1 MKTPEFLRI
10 EEVAER
16 LRASVKT
23 VRRRI
28 SEGKIKSFK
37 EGGRVCVLSAE
48 LERYLSSQ
56 IEKGSRI

>member
-1 MKTPEFLRI
+1 MSAPRFLLI
-10 EEVAER
+10 EEVADR
-16 LRASVKT
+16 LRLHSKS

-37 EGGRVCVLSAE
+37 EGGRVCVLESE
-48 LERYLSSQ
+48 LEKYLQLQ